1 MSLDFYQ
8 DETQQALD
16 RLPSTPTGAIEA
28 PFFQSFLPGGLKVMA
43 GEMAKVGRAVSMAAG
58 VVPVAADALANALPW
73 LPGADMRES
82 PTELQDRFFRQH
94 DEVFGSAVK
103 YWTPQPGEV
112 GMAGEIVGSLAGM
125 LPTIIANPALA
136 VGSQVMSQAEDLVD
150 KGVSTTKA
158 VGVGVAQGAG
168 LATGIWMP
176 ILGQN
181 LWQRVVIGGAGF
193 NAVQGVTTRAVSQ
206 AILGDDKAAELY
218 PTLGLKEL
226 TLDLLLGMAFGGVAH
241 ISPQMRAQG
250 KDAWARIAT
259 WAQDL
264 TPAQVDAIAALR
276 QAEHLN
282 VETAPGTL
290 KTPEDVEANVN
301 RAKAALEQVL
311 RDEPVQVEQMPAPR
325 VEPDTARQVDAETR
339 VAEMMADAER
349 VRTEEGIPE
358 LLAAE
363 PERPDM
369 PALWGEIARLAPEEQ
384 PGAIGAAIERRLA
397 ELGVQANEAA
407 ANGAIWR
414 SFFDTASKKY
424 GVRAAELMQQYG
436 IDVQR
441 MQARSPGADA
451 ALAGA
456 AESGYG
462 GGRGRLEQPPGNRPQ
477 PQDLRATVAG
487 GGPEQGWIGATRIR
501 RGRGGEPLPVYRGS
515 ELALAPEHFEPGALG
530 VASGNPS
537 SGLGVWFT
545 TTRSEAG
552 TFGKV
557 QEAYLDLRNP
567 KLVKVED
574 LPGFESTEAA
584 HAYREQLRAQGYDGM
599 VVTAQHLGGKTHV
612 VAFDAK
618 QVIPIGGHGEYAQGV
633 KPGPMFY
640 SELARQIQSAKMEQ
654 APAKGWKDYIRGLAQ
669 KGVKADEVKWSGI
682 EEWLDLQQGKVT
694 RQQVSDFLEKNGVRV
709 EEVELGVDRD
719 ALYQDAKDEAAR
731 FGITGDLFSKFWGK
745 RSNWRAEQP
754 GEQYP
759 YPDNDVGRKLRDLI
773 EPIIAQRGEQTKYG
787 QYQLPG
793 AKPGSYRELLLTLP
807 AREQDGLPKGYSIQ
821 PMARPHWESGVLQGE
836 VGARFALVGPDGVG
850 QRLDAVTEGEARAE
864 AVRRLERQWGAA
876 GTRPESF
883 QSSHF
888 DQPNIL
894 AHVRFNE
901 RTDADGKRVLF
912 VEEIQSDWAAKARRD
927 GFRGEIPPDH
937 TIKQDGEM
945 WRIYNAEGQNVY
957 FGATRNEAIAQAN
970 KFRSAPAAPFVGKTE
985 AWVGLVMKRMIR
997 YASEHGFDR
1006 VAWTRGEQQVE
1017 RYTGALRRAVDQIEW
1032 TKTPEGVQLVGYKGG
1047 TDATQPNLVRARQA
1061 ATEALA
1067 RHDNLGFDTAAE
1079 ARHAVLDHRDWN
1091 VRWEVDSQTDRD
1103 TIDRWQMLERNRL
1116 PRTKVVDTTEKE
1128 TSLSDAIGKAMAERI
1143 LKDPNQSGTIEG
1155 EGIKIDDTG
1164 MAGFYDRIVPSVA
1177 KDLLKKLGGGKV
1189 QEVYFDGARF
1199 TVEQDSN
1206 GKTWGYVDE
1215 AGGGESGFATRA
1227 EAEAAANRDNS
1238 SEGAGNVVGKQQGFD
1253 ITPAMREKAMGGQ
1266 TYFQRAPDTN
1276 SPAFKRWS
1284 NDAPLVTSAEADT
1297 HQFKTGEKIVVEA
1310 FHGTKRPDRVGEKF
1324 LKKRAT
1330 SGPMAFHT
1338 SSPELASRYAESKQ
1352 DTSLAY
1358 EETGYENW
1366 FKYKPKGARSTVD
1379 IARAWYSLTPEQKL
1393 VIAERAPT
1401 LRESEDGKVVSLEG
1415 NTSGNGSYDH
1425 NLKETQRGFDRQGN
1439 PLKALVEDW
1448 LNSGVLFDREELF
1461 LDVLKQAGF
1470 PVKEVS
1476 FDSPHASHPFVYKNY
1491 IAMQKPLVT
1500 SDIPQDVRDALVR
1513 AAKYDRSRPAAGGG
1527 DMWDKNTRT
1536 LREWVAEF
1544 EKQDAPYVWTS
1555 IPDKVTVVLKSLGYD
1570 GIVDWSG
1577 KGGGDVH
1584 PVYIPF
1590 DETQV
1595 KSAIGNKG
1603 TFGDTN
1609 NILKQ
1614 SSARGQINFDD
1625 GSTIISL
1632 FEGANASTFA
1642 HETGHLFLQITRDLA
1657 ARTDAPSAAVADW
1670 ATLEGWLG
1678 IKDGDIPV
1686 AAHEQ
1691 FARGWEKYLAEGV
1704 APTPELKGIFQQFRD
1719 WLLQVYRTLTELDVN
1734 LNDEIRGVM
1743 DRMLASEAADPTVK
1757 AQRAT
1762 ENLEADLGD
1771 SWYQRPTI
1779 GEDSVTMWHVTSK
1792 DLAESIVRE
1801 GFKPGKV
1808 VGPWQGFA
1816 PMHKGTYGWSSKAR
1830 AVFEVQRAAEVSGSV
1845 ADLAILEIE
1854 VPKDAWGNLRPD
1866 EDVGRDATWQHSYM
1880 EGTVAFEGAVPPQ
1893 YVKRIIE
1900 HGAAPTGGA
1909 TTEAEGA
1916 PAPTGRAVPPPP
1928 RGEAGEARATPEA
1941 QDEPDPWLQVG
1952 RENAPAAEPAPA
1964 RGLEDQEVR
1973 DILLVMAEHEAGW
1986 AEIGGRHLGGEL
1998 GQPNFSAWVPRAD
2011 WWPKREGKLNEAQT
2025 KEAVRKALAGEKL
2038 KKKEQLAIDYMV
2050 KIAGARAND
2059 VQAVGKDEWELTAAE
2074 VADAGLEPSTRNVVD
2089 AALLAR
2095 ANEIS
2100 EGAVERLAVMFEN
2113 DDAGFMAAVRRLID
2127 ENHQQGRRIR
2137 ADLEAARRG
2146 QETGGQAPGPA
2157 GAEPQGP
2164 AVAGAG
2170 EPAAGSGAGQRPAA
2184 EPQGPAGANA
2194 AVDPL
2199 RQAVD
2204 DIVAADPNRMIVV
2217 GRNPDGTPIAR
2228 TVGEYLDEARMQTEL
2243 ARQDA
2248 GLFEIAARCM
2258 LGGQ

>member
-1 MSLDFYQ
+1 MSLDLYQ

-241 ISPQMRAQG
+241 LSPEMRAQG

-424 GVRAAELMQQYG
+424 GVQAAELMRDYG
-436 IDVQR
+436 IDIQR

-456 AESGYG
+456 AEGGYG
-462 GGRGRLEQPPGNRPQ
+462 GGRGRLDQSPGNRPQ
-477 PQDLRATVAG
+477 PQELLATVAG
-487 GGPEQGWIGATRIR
+487 GSPEPGWIGATSIR

-618 QVIPIGGHGEYAQGV
+618 QVIPIGGHGEY
-633 KPGPMFY
+633 
-640 SELARQIQSAKMEQ
+640 
-654 APAKGWKDYIRGLAQ
+654 
-669 KGVKADEVKWSGI
+669 
-682 EEWLDLQQGKVT
+682 
-694 RQQVSDFLEKNGVRV
+694 
-709 EEVELGVDRD
+709 
-719 ALYQDAKDEAAR
+719 
-731 FGITGDLFSKFWGK
+731 
-745 RSNWRAEQP
+745 
-754 GEQYP
+754 
-759 YPDNDVGRKLRDLI
+759 
-773 EPIIAQRGEQTKYG
+773 
-787 QYQLPG
+787 
-793 AKPGSYRELLLTLP
+793 
-807 AREQDGLPKGYSIQ
+807 
-821 PMARPHWESGVLQGE
+821 
-836 VGARFALVGPDGVG
+836 
-850 QRLDAVTEGEARAE
+850 
-864 AVRRLERQWGAA
+864 
-876 GTRPESF
+876 
-883 QSSHF
+883 
-888 DQPNIL
+888 
-894 AHVRFNE
+894 
-901 RTDADGKRVLF
+901 
-912 VEEIQSDWAAKARRD
+912 
-927 GFRGEIPPDH
+927 
-937 TIKQDGEM
+937 
-945 WRIYNAEGQNVY
+945 
-957 FGATRNEAIAQAN
+957 
-970 KFRSAPAAPFVGKTE
+970 
-985 AWVGLVMKRMIR
+985 
-997 YASEHGFDR
+997 
-1006 VAWTRGEQQVE
+1006 
-1017 RYTGALRRAVDQIEW
+1017 
-1032 TKTPEGVQLVGYKGG
+1032 
-1047 TDATQPNLVRARQA
+1047 
-1061 ATEALA
+1061 
-1067 RHDNLGFDTAAE
+1067 
-1079 ARHAVLDHRDWN
+1079 
-1091 VRWEVDSQTDRD
+1091 
-1103 TIDRWQMLERNRL
+1103 
-1116 PRTKVVDTTEKE
+1116 
-1128 TSLSDAIGKAMAERI
+1128 
-1143 LKDPNQSGTIEG
+1143 
-1155 EGIKIDDTG
+1155 
-1164 MAGFYDRIVPSVA
+1164 
-1177 KDLLKKLGGGKV
+1177 
-1189 QEVYFDGARF
+1189 
-1199 TVEQDSN
+1199 
-1206 GKTWGYVDE
+1206 
-1215 AGGGESGFATRA
+1215 
-1227 EAEAAANRDNS
+1227 
-1238 SEGAGNVVGKQQGFD
+1238 
-1253 ITPAMREKAMGGQ
+1253 AMGGQ

-1743 DRMLASEAADPTVK
+1743 DRMLASEAADPT
-1757 AQRAT
+1757 
-1762 ENLEADLGD
+1762 
-1771 SWYQRPTI
+1771 P
-1779 GEDSVTMWHVTSK
+1779 
-1792 DLAESIVRE
+1792 
-1801 GFKPGKV
+1801 
-1808 VGPWQGFA
+1808 
-1816 PMHKGTYGWSSKAR
+1816 AR
-1830 AVFEVQRAAEVSGSV
+1830 AR
-1845 ADLAILEIE
+1845 
-1854 VPKDAWGNLRPD
+1854 
-1866 EDVGRDATWQHSYM
+1866 
-1880 EGTVAFEGAVPPQ
+1880 
-1893 YVKRIIE
+1893 
-1900 HGAAPTGGA
+1900 A

-2184 EPQGPAGANA
+2184 EPQGPAGADA

-2228 TVGEYLDEARMQTEL
+2228 TVGEYLEEARMQTEL

>member
-241 ISPQMRAQG
+241 LSPEMRAQG

-424 GVRAAELMQQYG
+424 GVQAAELMRDYG
-436 IDVQR
+436 IDIQR

-451 ALAGA
+451 ALAVA
-456 AESGYG
+456 AEG
-462 GGRGRLEQPPGNRPQ
+462 
-477 PQDLRATVAG
+477 
-487 GGPEQGWIGATRIR
+487 
-501 RGRGGEPLPVYRGS
+501 
-515 ELALAPEHFEPGALG
+515 
-530 VASGNPS
+530 
-537 SGLGVWFT
+537 
-545 TTRSEAG
+545 
-552 TFGKV
+552 
-557 QEAYLDLRNP
+557 
-567 KLVKVED
+567 
-574 LPGFESTEAA
+574 
-584 HAYREQLRAQGYDGM
+584 
-599 VVTAQHLGGKTHV
+599 
-612 VAFDAK
+612 
-618 QVIPIGGHGEYAQGV
+618 
-633 KPGPMFY
+633 
-640 SELARQIQSAKMEQ
+640 
-654 APAKGWKDYIRGLAQ
+654 
-669 KGVKADEVKWSGI
+669 
-682 EEWLDLQQGKVT
+682 
-694 RQQVSDFLEKNGVRV
+694 
-709 EEVELGVDRD
+709 
-719 ALYQDAKDEAAR
+719 
-731 FGITGDLFSKFWGK
+731 
-745 RSNWRAEQP
+745 
-754 GEQYP
+754 
-759 YPDNDVGRKLRDLI
+759 
-773 EPIIAQRGEQTKYG
+773 
-787 QYQLPG
+787 
-793 AKPGSYRELLLTLP
+793 
-807 AREQDGLPKGYSIQ
+807 
-821 PMARPHWESGVLQGE
+821 
-836 VGARFALVGPDGVG
+836 
-850 QRLDAVTEGEARAE
+850 
-864 AVRRLERQWGAA
+864 
-876 GTRPESF
+876 
-883 QSSHF
+883 
-888 DQPNIL
+888 
-894 AHVRFNE
+894 
-901 RTDADGKRVLF
+901 
-912 VEEIQSDWAAKARRD
+912 
-927 GFRGEIPPDH
+927 
-937 TIKQDGEM
+937 
-945 WRIYNAEGQNVY
+945 
-957 FGATRNEAIAQAN
+957 
-970 KFRSAPAAPFVGKTE
+970 
-985 AWVGLVMKRMIR
+985 
-997 YASEHGFDR
+997 
-1006 VAWTRGEQQVE
+1006 
-1017 RYTGALRRAVDQIEW
+1017 
-1032 TKTPEGVQLVGYKGG
+1032 
-1047 TDATQPNLVRARQA
+1047 
-1061 ATEALA
+1061 
-1067 RHDNLGFDTAAE
+1067 
-1079 ARHAVLDHRDWN
+1079 
-1091 VRWEVDSQTDRD
+1091 
-1103 TIDRWQMLERNRL
+1103 
-1116 PRTKVVDTTEKE
+1116 
-1128 TSLSDAIGKAMAERI
+1128 
-1143 LKDPNQSGTIEG
+1143 
-1155 EGIKIDDTG
+1155 
-1164 MAGFYDRIVPSVA
+1164 
-1177 KDLLKKLGGGKV
+1177 
-1189 QEVYFDGARF
+1189 
-1199 TVEQDSN
+1199 
-1206 GKTWGYVDE
+1206 
-1215 AGGGESGFATRA
+1215 
-1227 EAEAAANRDNS
+1227 
-1238 SEGAGNVVGKQQGFD
+1238 
-1253 ITPAMREKAMGGQ
+1253 
-1266 TYFQRAPDTN
+1266 
-1276 SPAFKRWS
+1276 
-1284 NDAPLVTSAEADT
+1284 
-1297 HQFKTGEKIVVEA
+1297 
-1310 FHGTKRPDRVGEKF
+1310 
-1324 LKKRAT
+1324 
-1330 SGPMAFHT
+1330 
-1338 SSPELASRYAESKQ
+1338 
-1352 DTSLAY
+1352 
-1358 EETGYENW
+1358 
-1366 FKYKPKGARSTVD
+1366 
-1379 IARAWYSLTPEQKL
+1379 
-1393 VIAERAPT
+1393 
-1401 LRESEDGKVVSLEG
+1401 
-1415 NTSGNGSYDH
+1415 
-1425 NLKETQRGFDRQGN
+1425 
-1439 PLKALVEDW
+1439 
-1448 LNSGVLFDREELF
+1448 
-1461 LDVLKQAGF
+1461 
-1470 PVKEVS
+1470 
-1476 FDSPHASHPFVYKNY
+1476 
-1491 IAMQKPLVT
+1491 
-1500 SDIPQDVRDALVR
+1500 
-1513 AAKYDRSRPAAGGG
+1513 
-1527 DMWDKNTRT
+1527 
-1536 LREWVAEF
+1536 
-1544 EKQDAPYVWTS
+1544 
-1555 IPDKVTVVLKSLGYD
+1555 
-1570 GIVDWSG
+1570 
-1577 KGGGDVH
+1577 
-1584 PVYIPF
+1584 
-1590 DETQV
+1590 
-1595 KSAIGNKG
+1595 
-1603 TFGDTN
+1603 
-1609 NILKQ
+1609 
-1614 SSARGQINFDD
+1614 
-1625 GSTIISL
+1625 
-1632 FEGANASTFA
+1632 
-1642 HETGHLFLQITRDLA
+1642 GHLFLQITRDLA

-1743 DRMLASEAADPTVK
+1743 DRMLASEAADPT
-1757 AQRAT
+1757 
-1762 ENLEADLGD
+1762 
-1771 SWYQRPTI
+1771 P
-1779 GEDSVTMWHVTSK
+1779 
-1792 DLAESIVRE
+1792 
-1801 GFKPGKV
+1801 
-1808 VGPWQGFA
+1808 
-1816 PMHKGTYGWSSKAR
+1816 AR
-1830 AVFEVQRAAEVSGSV
+1830 AR
-1845 ADLAILEIE
+1845 
-1854 VPKDAWGNLRPD
+1854 
-1866 EDVGRDATWQHSYM
+1866 
-1880 EGTVAFEGAVPPQ
+1880 
-1893 YVKRIIE
+1893 
-1900 HGAAPTGGA
+1900 A

>member
-1 MSLDFYQ
+1 MSLDLYQ

-112 GMAGEIVGSLAGM
+112 GMAGEVVGSLAGM
-125 LPTIIANPALA
+125 LPVILAGPAGPNVA
-136 VGSQVMSQAEDLVD
+136 VASQVLSQAEDLID
-150 KGVSTTKA
+150 KGVSPTKA

-181 LWQRVVIGGAGF
+181 LWQRVVLGGAGF

-241 ISPQMRAQG
+241 LSPEMRAQG
-250 KDAWARIAT
+250 KVAWARIAT

-441 MQARSPGADA
+441 MQARAPGADA

-456 AESGYG
+456 AEGGYG

-487 GGPEQGWIGATRIR
+487 GSPEPGWIGATRIR
-501 RGRGGEPLPVYRGS
+501 RSGGGDPLPAYRGS
-515 ELALAPEHFEPGALG
+515 ELALTPEHFEPGALG

-545 TTRSEAG
+545 TTRSEAA
-552 TFGKV
+552 TYGKV
-557 QEAYLDLRNP
+557 QEAYLDVRNP
-567 KLVKVED
+567 KVVKVED
-574 LPGFESTEAA
+574 LQGFETTALA
-584 HAYREQLRAQGYDGM
+584 TAYREQLRAQGFDGM
-599 VVTAQHLGGKTHV
+599 VVTAKHLGGKTHIV
-612 VAFDAK
+612 VFDAK
-618 QVIPIGGHGEYAQGV
+618 QVIPIGGHGEYGQAV

-759 YPDNDVGRKLRDLI
+759 YPDNDVGKKLRDLI

-821 PMARPHWESGVLQGE
+821 PMARPRWENGVLQGE

-888 DQPNIL
+888 EQPNIL

-912 VEEIQSDWAAKARRD
+912 VEEIQSDWAQKGKRSGFATARTASVIEGERNALVRDRNTLLEEAARLPDAEMANFRRLIAEEQQLRARISELDAEHDLVLAK
-927 GFRGEIPPDH
+927 GPG
-937 TIKQDGEM
+937 
-945 WRIYNAEGQNVY
+945 V
-957 FGATRNEAIAQAN
+957 
-970 KFRSAPAAPFVGKTE
+970 PAAPFVGKTE
-985 AWVGLVMKRMIR
+985 AWVGLVLKRMIR

-1006 VAWTRGEQQVE
+1006 VAWTRGEQQVD
-1017 RYTGALRRAVDQIEW
+1017 RYTSALRKAVDTIEW
-1032 TKTPEGVQLVGYKGG
+1032 TKTPEGVQLVGYKGKPAPQKEMVPIDTHGGEIVYG
-1047 TDATQPNLVRARQA
+1047 TSDREYTVSHAAGFPWHWDGPGGTSEGGFASSADAIA
-1061 ATEALA
+1061 AAQRFMKT
-1067 RHDNLGFDTAAE
+1067 RGGS
-1079 ARHAVLDHRDWN
+1079 R
-1091 VRWEVDSQTDRD
+1091 S
-1103 TIDRWQMLERNRL
+1103 
-1116 PRTKVVDTTEKE
+1116 KVVDTTEKE
-1128 TSLSDAIGKAMAERI
+1128 NALSDAIGKAMAERI

-1164 MAGFYDRIVPSVA
+1164 MASFYDRIVPNVA
-1177 KDLLKKLGGGKV
+1177 KEILKKLGGGKV
-1189 QEVYFDGARF
+1189 GEV
-1199 TVEQDSN
+1199 TI
-1206 GKTWGYVDE
+1206 
-1215 AGGGESGFATRA
+1215 GGGADLESFDITETGGRWQLVDRETNQAVPDAPSFRSGADA
-1227 EAEAAANRDNS
+1227 EAWVNENR
-1238 SEGAGNVVGKQQGFD
+1238 GIKQPAFD
-1253 ITPAMREKAMGGQ
+1253 ITPAMREKALAGQ
-1266 TYFQRAPDTN
+1266 SYFQAN
-1276 SPAFKRWS
+1276 
-1284 NDAPLVTSAEADT
+1284 
-1297 HQFKTGEKIVVEA
+1297 
-1310 FHGTKRPDRVGEKF
+1310 
-1324 LKKRAT
+1324 
-1330 SGPMAFHT
+1330 
-1338 SSPELASRYAESKQ
+1338 
-1352 DTSLAY
+1352 
-1358 EETGYENW
+1358 
-1366 FKYKPKGARSTVD
+1366 
-1379 IARAWYSLTPEQKL
+1379 
-1393 VIAERAPT
+1393 
-1401 LRESEDGKVVSLEG
+1401 
-1415 NTSGNGSYDH
+1415 
-1425 NLKETQRGFDRQGN
+1425 
-1439 PLKALVEDW
+1439 
-1448 LNSGVLFDREELF
+1448 
-1461 LDVLKQAGF
+1461 
-1470 PVKEVS
+1470 
-1476 FDSPHASHPFVYKNY
+1476 
-1491 IAMQKPLVT
+1491 
-1500 SDIPQDVRDALVR
+1500 
-1513 AAKYDRSRPAAGGG
+1513 
-1527 DMWDKNTRT
+1527 
-1536 LREWVAEF
+1536 
-1544 EKQDAPYVWTS
+1544 
-1555 IPDKVTVVLKSLGYD
+1555 
-1570 GIVDWSG
+1570 
-1577 KGGGDVH
+1577 
-1584 PVYIPF
+1584 
-1590 DETQV
+1590 
-1595 KSAIGNKG
+1595 
-1603 TFGDTN
+1603 
-1609 NILKQ
+1609 
-1614 SSARGQINFDD
+1614 RGQINFAD

-1642 HETGHLFLQITRDLA
+1642 HETGHLFLQIIRDLA
-1657 ARTDAPSAAVADW
+1657 NRADAPAAAVADW
-1670 ATLEGWLG
+1670 ATLENWLG
-1678 IKDGDIPV
+1678 IERNEV
-1686 AAHEQ
+1686 TVEAHEK

-1704 APTPELKGIFQQFRD
+1704 APTPELKSVFQQFRD

-1743 DRMLASEAADPTVK
+1743 DRMLASEAADPTP
-1757 AQRAT
+1757 AR
-1762 ENLEADLGD
+1762 
-1771 SWYQRPTI
+1771 
-1779 GEDSVTMWHVTSK
+1779 
-1792 DLAESIVRE
+1792 VR
-1801 GFKPGKV
+1801 
-1808 VGPWQGFA
+1808 
-1816 PMHKGTYGWSSKAR
+1816 
-1830 AVFEVQRAAEVSGSV
+1830 
-1845 ADLAILEIE
+1845 
-1854 VPKDAWGNLRPD
+1854 
-1866 EDVGRDATWQHSYM
+1866 
-1880 EGTVAFEGAVPPQ
+1880 
-1893 YVKRIIE
+1893 
-1900 HGAAPTGGA
+1900 A

-1941 QDEPDPWLQVG
+1941 QDEPDPWLMVA
-1952 RENAPAAEPAPA
+1952 RENEPAAEPAPA

-1973 DILLVMAEHEAGW
+1973 DILLLMAEHEAGW
-1986 AEIGGRHLGGEL
+1986 AEIGGRHLGGEM

-2011 WWPKREGKLNEAQT
+2011 WWPKREGKLNEVQT
-2025 KEAVRKALAGEKL
+2025 REAVRKALAGEKL

-2050 KIAGARAND
+2050 KIAGERAND
-2059 VQAVGKDEWELTAAE
+2059 VQTVGKDEWELTAAE
-2074 VADAGLEPSTRNVVD
+2074 VAAAGLEPSTRNVVD

-2113 DDAGFMAAVRRLID
+2113 DDAGFMAAVRRMID

-2164 AVAGAG
+2164 AGAGAG

-2184 EPQGPAGANA
+2184 EPQGPAGADA

-2228 TVGEYLDEARMQTEL
+2228 TVGEYLEEARMQTEL